1 MNHTVITEFVLLGL
15 SDDPDLQI
23 VIFLFLFITYVLL
36 LETYYHSNLSGL
48 PSPDTNAFLLLKLLF
63 LRNLLYYSV
72 YPQISGN
79 KHHQG
84 QDYFYNCAVQLFFSI
99 FMG

>member
-36 LETYYHSNLSGL
+36 LETYYHPNLGGL
-48 PSPDTNAFLLLKLLF
+48 RSYFF
-63 LRNLLYYSV
+63 LRNFSFSEISFTTVCSRFLGQLLPKIRLFPRIIV
-72 YPQISGN
+72 QPN
-79 KHHQG
+79 
-84 QDYFYNCAVQLFFSI
+84 YFSLFSW
-99 FMG
+99 G

>member
-36 LETYYHSNLSGL
+36 LETYYHPNLGGL
-48 PSPDTNAFLLLKLLF
+48 PSPETSVFLPLKLLF
-63 LRNLLYYSV
+63 LRNLLYYCV
-72 YPQISGN
+72 YP
-79 KHHQG
+79 
-84 QDYFYNCAVQLFFSI
+84 
-99 FMG
+99 